1 MAAARAF
8 GRPPVRSSG
17 APLMMLSNAGRAGP
31 LDSMEQR
38 LRLPVRSRSGGNGG
52 ALWRQHLRFST
63 GTSGLCVRIA
73 ADDGRWIWSSPGR
86 SGQGMKPYAWCPH
99 RKSDRGRTSP
109 FRGEG
114 RTVWIGA
121 SRPLRRIPTIVSFLN
136 PQPALSLVGGNRS
149 SCPLTD
155 LRISRADPRALRQTC
170 HSADERSVRR

>member
-8 GRPPVRSSG
+8 GRPPVRSSE

-38 LRLPVRSRSGGNGG
+38 MRLSGRARSGGNGG

-73 ADDGRWIWSSPGR
+73 ADGRWIWSSPGR
-86 SGQGMKPYAWCPH
+86 SGQGMKPDAWCPH

-114 RTVWIGA
+114 RKVWNRHEGVIGRDA
-121 SRPLRRIPTIVSFLN
+121 DDRRLATPSRPRCR
-136 PQPALSLVGGNRS
+136 
-149 SCPLTD
+149 
-155 LRISRADPRALRQTC
+155 
-170 HSADERSVRR
+170 

>member
-38 LRLPVRSRSGGNGG
+38 MRLSGRARSGGHGG
-52 ALWRQHLRFST
+52 ALRRQHLRFST

-73 ADDGRWIWSSPGR
+73 ADGRWIWSSPGR
-86 SGQGMKPYAWCPH
+86 SGQGMKPDAWCPH

-114 RTVWIGA
+114 RKVWNRRVAAVHWHRGEGPLATPSGPLAQVPSVRFHPLVGPLAGA
-121 SRPLRRIPTIVSFLN
+121 DSTQRRLVLDPLR
-136 PQPALSLVGGNRS
+136 
-149 SCPLTD
+149 
-155 LRISRADPRALRQTC
+155 
-170 HSADERSVRR
+170 